1 MMKTA
6 VSVDE
11 KQLLERARA
20 WDMVALEQIYDVFS
34 PVLYRYAMR
43 LLGDAE
49 LAEDCVAET
58 FTRFLF
64 ALRNGRGPKDHL
76 KAYLFR
82 IAHNWITDRHRRA
95 RPAEPL
101 EDHAHRLT
109 AQGEGGPDEVAHL
122 RWQQARIRE
131 ALFQLT
137 PEQRQVIVLR
147 YLEGWS
153 HREIAE
159 ALNKPVSAVK
169 ALQRRAL
176 AALRRLLDFE
186 EGSHEE
192 GKRTGAPNP

>member
-1 MMKTA
+1 MMKAA

-20 WDMVALEQIYDVFS
+20 WDMDALEKIYDLFS
-34 PVLYRYAMR
+34 PMLYRYAMR

-49 LAEDCVAET
+49 LAEDCVSEA
-58 FTRFLF
+58 FTRFLH
-64 ALRNGRGPKDHL
+64 ALRNGKGPKDHL

-82 IAHNWITDRHRRA
+82 VAHNWITDRHRRG
-95 RPAEPL
+95 RPVEPL
-101 EDHAHRLT
+101 EDHTYHLT
-109 AQGEGGPDEVAHL
+109 SGAEDSPDETVHL
-122 RWQQARIRE
+122 RWEQARIRE

-159 ALNKPVSAVK
+159 TMNKPVSAVK

-176 AALRRLLDFE
+176 AALRRLLEPE
-186 EGSHEE
+186 EVLYVDE
-192 GKRTGAPNP
+192 R

>member
-1 MMKTA
+1 MVKTA

-20 WDMVALEQIYDVFS
+20 WDMDALEQIYDLFS

-43 LLGDAE
+43 LLGDAD
-49 LAEDCVAET
+49 LAEDCVSET
-58 FTRFLF
+58 FTRFLY
-64 ALRNGRGPKDHL
+64 ALRNGKGPKDHL

-82 IAHNWITDRHRRA
+82 IAHNWITDRHRRG
-95 RPAEPL
+95 RPSEPL
-101 EDHAHRLT
+101 EDHAHHLT
-109 AQGEGGPDEVAHL
+109 ADADGSPDETAHL
-122 RWQQARIRE
+122 RWEQARVRE

-159 ALNKPVSAVK
+159 TMDKPVSAVK

-176 AALRRLLDFE
+176 AALRRLLELE
-186 EGSHEE
+186 EVPHADE
-192 GKRTGAPNP
+192 R